1 MKNKF
6 KNIFLKTNISLLL
19 VAMISINL
27 QAQKKVKDT
36 LFFAYD
42 GNYITIHTEP
52 NYYYIQDGSGARI
65 GGFYFTEVQKIKNYK
80 TKKREIG
87 LKEFIRSSK
96 FYDENRRLKLRDYEL
111 SDYLKDYIIF
121 LVKTEDGKKKYIQV
135 EASFEIE

>member
-1 MKNKF
+1 MKVVLF
-6 KNIFLKTNISLLL
+6 IVLSLFTWF
-19 VAMISINL
+19 VE
-27 QAQKKVKDT
+27 AQEKVKDT

-42 GNYITIHTEP
+42 SNYITIYPETP
-52 NYYYIQDGSGARI
+52 NYYYIKDGSGARI

-111 SDYLKDYIIF
+111 SDYLEDYVIF

>member
-1 MKNKF
+1 MK
-6 KNIFLKTNISLLL
+6 IAILIILSLFPRF
-19 VAMISINL
+19 VK
-27 QAQKKVKDT
+27 AQEKVKDT
-36 LFFAYD
+36 LFFSYD
-42 GNYITIHTEP
+42 SQYIITHTEIP
-52 NYYYIQDGSGARI
+52 NHFYIKDGSGANI
-65 GGFYFTEVQKIKNYK
+65 GDFYFTEVQKIKNYK